1 MFIKA
6 LVLNWCAMIVHKP
19 FIGGPS
25 NCDQHKKFIFATN
38 EWTYYL
44 AVSVRENAELST
56 QGGTVLSLKL
66 TVRVKGQRNMRSAS
80 KKNFMFPATCENLA
94 LRVRKPG
101 QGRKEHK

>member
-6 LVLNWCAMIVHKP
+6 LVFNWCAMIVHKS
-19 FIGGPS
+19 FMGGPS

-56 QGGTVLSLKL
+56 QGGTVLSLQL

-80 KKNFMFPATCENLA
+80 KNNFMFPATCEDLA
-94 LRVRKPG
+94 LRG
-101 QGRKEHK
+101 